1 MSNFFNSKVDFYTYP
16 TLMRKELLIQK
27 KQKSIMKQIGNY
39 ILMLFVAIALTTTAC
54 SKDDDSSDGGFT
66 PGETMMTAKI
76 DGGNFVATGTESFKG
91 EVEGSIVVMLGGE
104 DDAER
109 QFFITIHNFS
119 GTGTYTVK
127 EDGDNSPFAD
137 VLYWEQELEEG
148 WWGMDG
154 GKVIVTD
161 YLPNERIR
169 GTFQV
174 ELNNLNDSRR
184 SVTDGKFEMAIVVE
198 GD

>member
-27 KQKSIMKQIGNY
+27 KQKSIIKQIGNY

>member
-1 MSNFFNSKVDFYTYP
+1 
-16 TLMRKELLIQK
+16 
-27 KQKSIMKQIGNY
+27 MKQFGNY
-39 ILMLFVAIALTTTAC
+39 FLMLFAAIALTTTSC
-54 SKDDDSSDGGFT
+54 SKDDDSSGGGFT

-91 EVEGSIVVMLGGE
+91 EVEGSIVIMLGGE

-127 EDGDNSPFAD
+127 EDGDNNPFAD